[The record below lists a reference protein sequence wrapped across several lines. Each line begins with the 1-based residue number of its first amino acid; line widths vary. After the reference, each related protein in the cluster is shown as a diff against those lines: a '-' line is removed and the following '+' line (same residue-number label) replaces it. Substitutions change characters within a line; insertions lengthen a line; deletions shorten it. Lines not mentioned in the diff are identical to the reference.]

1 MRMPSRNSQPRVR
14 LVWIVSIL
22 LLCTTAVVARAAYMQ
37 LITEDFYQSA
47 GNERFLREVTIA
59 TTRGMITDRNGEPL
73 AVSSPVESV
82 WVNPQELLV
91 DAKRIPELADLLQ
104 LPVDELTARLA
115 QRKDKQ
121 FMYLR
126 RHMNPDDAKAIL
138 DHDIPGVYSSREFRR
153 FYPHREVMAQIIGTT
168 NLDEHGVEG
177 MERAFDDW
185 LTGTPGKQKIIRDRR
200 GRIVEKVDLI
210 QPAENGKDLT
220 LSIDRRIQ
228 YLAYSELKKTIIQ
241 NKARAGSAVVLDVNT
256 GEVLAM
262 VNYPSYNPNSRLSI
276 SPGRRRN
283 AAVTDVLEP
292 GSTMKPFTVAAALEN
307 GIDPDIIIP
316 TGPGKYK
323 VANRYVSDVHDYG
336 PVTLRR
342 LLVKSSNIGAAKLA
356 ATMSN
361 QHFYT
366 VLSRFGFGEK
376 TESGFPGESSA
387 VLSAPNRWGP
397 VEKATISYG
406 YGLSVTPLQIAQA
419 YAALANHGELVSPTF
434 IKGGQTHRR
443 QAIKPETAES
453 VIGMM
458 EGVISPEGTAIQAAI
473 KGYRVAGKTGTSR
486 RAVAGG
492 YEKRYI
498 SLFAGVVPVEH
509 PRFSMVVV
517 VHEPSG
523 SSYYGG
529 LVSAPVF
536 HHVMD
541 GALRLMDVPP
551 DNIGQWY
558 ADKKP
563 PVQAPLPALVPE
575 DDIPPDT
582 GVMP

>member
-1 MRMPSRNSQPRVR
+1 MRPMPRAGQPRAR
-14 LVWIVSIL
+14 LGLIVGIL
-22 LLCTTAVVARAAYMQ
+22 LFCGTVVVARAAYMQ
-37 LITEDFYQSA
+37 LIADDRLQAA
-47 GNERFLREVTIA
+47 GDERFLREVTIA

-73 AVSSPVESV
+73 AVSSPVESL
-82 WVNPQELLV
+82 WVNPKELLV
-91 DAKRIPELADLLQ
+91 DAKRVPELARAVG
-104 LPVDELTARLA
+104 LPADELTLKLA

-126 RHMNPDDAKAIL
+126 RHMNPDAAKAVL
-138 DHDIPGVYSSREFRR
+138 DLDIPGVYSSREFRR
-153 FYPHREVMAQIIGTT
+153 FYPHREVMAQVIGFT
-168 NLDEHGVEG
+168 NLDEHGIEG
-177 MERAFDDW
+177 MEKAFDDW

-200 GRIVEKVDLI
+200 GRVVENVDLI
-210 QPAENGKDLT
+210 RPAENGKDLV

-228 YLAYSELKKTIIQ
+228 YLAYSELKKTVLQ
-241 NKARAGSAVVLDVNT
+241 HQARSGTAVVLDVKT

-262 VNYPSYNPNSRLSI
+262 VNYPSYNPNSRENIPPS
-276 SPGRRRN
+276 RRRN

-307 GIDPDIIIP
+307 GIDPDIVIP
-316 TGPGKYK
+316 TGPGKYRI
-323 VANRYVSDVHDYG
+323 ANRYISDVHDYG

-342 LLVKSSNIGAAKLA
+342 LLVKSSNIGSAKLA

-361 QHFYT
+361 QHMYGVF
-366 VLSRFGFGEK
+366 SRFGFGEK

-419 YAALANHGELVSPTF
+419 YATLANGGVRVSPTF
-434 IKGGQTHRR
+434 IKGAKTRR
-443 QAIKPETAES
+443 VRAVDAHIAND
-453 VIGMM
+453 VLRML
-458 EGVISPEGTAIQAAI
+458 EGVIEPGGTATQAAI

-492 YEKRYI
+492 YERRYI
-498 SLFAGVVPVEH
+498 SLFAGVVPIEN
-509 PRFSMVVV
+509 PRFAMAVV
-517 VHEPSG
+517 VHEPSAG
-523 SSYYGG
+523 GYYGG
-529 LVSAPVF
+529 VISAPVF

-551 DNIGQWY
+551 DNIAQWY
-558 ADKKP
+558 ADAAPAKPAAPVAAEEDVP
-563 PVQAPLPALVPE
+563 PVPE
-575 DDIPPDT
+575 VTP
-582 GVMP
+582 

>member
-1 MRMPSRNSQPRVR
+1 MRPMPRAGQPRVR
-14 LVWIVSIL
+14 LGLIVGIL
-22 LLCTTAVVARAAYMQ
+22 LFCGTVVVARAAYMQ
-37 LITEDFYQSA
+37 LWAEEKLQAA
-47 GNERFLREVTIA
+47 GDERFLREVTIA

-73 AVSSPVESV
+73 AVSSPVESL
-82 WVNPQELLV
+82 WVNPKELLV
-91 DAKRIPELADLLQ
+91 DAKRVPELARAVG
-104 LPVDELTARLA
+104 LPVDELTLKLA

-126 RHMNPDDAKAIL
+126 RHMNPDAAKAVL
-138 DHDIPGVYSSREFRR
+138 DLDIPGVYSSREFRR
-153 FYPHREVMAQIIGTT
+153 FYPHREVMAQVIGFT
-168 NLDEHGVEG
+168 NLDEHGIEG
-177 MERAFDDW
+177 MEKAFDDW

-200 GRIVEKVDLI
+200 GRVVENVDLI
-210 QPAENGKDLT
+210 RPAENGKDLV

-228 YLAYSELKKTIIQ
+228 YLAYSELKKTVLQ
-241 NKARAGSAVVLDVNT
+241 HQARSGTAVVLDVKT

-262 VNYPSYNPNSRLSI
+262 VNYPSYNPNSRENIPPS
-276 SPGRRRN
+276 RRRN

-307 GIDPDIIIP
+307 GIDPDIVIP
-316 TGPGKYK
+316 TGPGKYRI
-323 VANRYVSDVHDYG
+323 ANRYISDVHDYG

-342 LLVKSSNIGAAKLA
+342 LLVKSSNIGSAKLA

-361 QHFYT
+361 QHMYGVF
-366 VLSRFGFGEK
+366 SRFGFGEK

-419 YAALANHGELVSPTF
+419 YATLANGGVRVSPTF
-434 IKGGQTHRR
+434 IKGAKTRR
-443 QAIKPETAES
+443 ERAVDARIAND
-453 VIGMM
+453 VLHML
-458 EGVISPEGTAIQAAI
+458 EGVIEPGGTATQAAI

-492 YEKRYI
+492 YERRYI
-498 SLFAGVVPVEH
+498 SLFAGVVPIEN
-509 PRFSMVVV
+509 PRFAMAVV
-517 VHEPSG
+517 VHEPSAG
-523 SSYYGG
+523 GYYGG
-529 LVSAPVF
+529 VISAPVF

-551 DNIGQWY
+551 DNIAQWY
-558 ADKKP
+558 ADRVPAKPAAPVAAEEDLP
-563 PVQAPLPALVPE
+563 PVPE
-575 DDIPPDT
+575 VTP
-582 GVMP
+582 